1 MPIYDLLWMN
11 CKYGYYRD
19 QQVDPESNDGSAQT
33 PNLNHKKT
41 AVTKTRPT
49 TYNAIQGSSIVK

>member
-1 MPIYDLLWMN
+1 MN

-49 TYNAIQGSSIVK
+49 TYNAIQGSGIVK